1 MAGHASQ
8 LKVILAALIGNSLI
22 AVTKFGAAA
31 FTGSAAMFSEAI
43 HSSVDTGN
51 QALLLYGLK
60 RAQRPAD
67 ARYPF
72 GYGREIY
79 FWAFVVAILLFAIGA
94 GVSIYEGI
102 EKIKHPEPVA
112 NAYVNY
118 IVLCLAIFFEGI
130 SWYVA
135 VKEFNLTRGRRGYLE
150 AVHVSKDP
158 AIFTVLL
165 EDTAALLGL
174 MVALVGI
181 ALAEILD
188 MPVLDGVASLVIGGL
203 LALAAVMLAYET
215 KALLIGEAADPEVVA
230 GLRKIADQDERI
242 LRINEALTTHLG
254 PHDVLA
260 NLSLDFADELS
271 AAEVEGAISEMERR
285 IKEQYPQIRRVFIEA
300 QSWLAHTR
308 DKASGE
314 PDEG

>member
-1 MAGHASQ
+1 MAGHASS

-22 AVTKFGAAA
+22 AVTKFAAA
-31 FTGSAAMFSEAI
+31 TFTGSAAMFSEAI
-43 HSSVDTGN
+43 HSCVDTGN

-60 RAQRPAD
+60 RAGRPAD
-67 ARYPF
+67 ARHPF

-94 GVSIYEGI
+94 GFSIYEGI
-102 EKIKHPEPVA
+102 EKIKHPEPIA
-112 NAYVNY
+112 DAYVNY
-118 IVLCLAIFFEGI
+118 IVLVLAMVFEGA

-254 PHDVLA
+254 PQDVLA

-271 AAEVEGAISEMERR
+271 AGQVEAAISEMERR
-285 IKEQYPQIRRVFIEA
+285 IKAQYPQKIGRASCRERV
-300 QSWLAHTR
+300 
-308 DKASGE
+308 
-314 PDEG
+314 